1 MIEIN
6 GAEVLFEHYPDGES
20 RVTLPEQVT
29 QADMEGTIP
38 YYGWNVTLRYE
49 SDADLIHLMQV
60 AAMLPAD
67 TSRFL
72 HLTHVPYARMDRAHK
87 GETYFSLREIAR
99 FINWI
104 GFDAVM
110 ARDPHSDVCVALL
123 DNCGEVSC
131 MEPLLTRVWLD
142 SPLDPDATTLVFPDA
157 GAQKKYERFI
167 GKGTSYVIGFK
178 HRNFDD
184 GTIESLELIEMGA
197 ECGDRRNALI
207 IDDLSSYGGTFI
219 RTAEHLR
226 ETLGYENVYLAVAHC
241 EPAANEGKLRDYVE
255 QVYTTDSMVDNSL
268 SVGPMGTPRRPFIT
282 RYSQTELLGR
292 SQ

>member
-1 MIEIN
+1 MIEVN
-6 GAEVLFEHYPDGES
+6 GDEVLIEHYPDGES
-20 RVTLPEQVT
+20 RVKLPEKAL
-29 QADMEGTIP
+29 QADALGVSP
-38 YYGWNVTLRYE
+38 FYGWNVTLRYE
-49 SDADLIHLMQV
+49 GDADLIHLMQV
-60 AAMLPAD
+60 VAMLPAD
-67 TSRFL
+67 SAKFL
-72 HLTHVPYARMDRAHK
+72 HLTHVPYARMDRAAK

-99 FINWI
+99 FINWL

-110 ARDPHSDVCVALL
+110 ARDPHSDVCVGLL
-123 DNCGEVSC
+123 DKCGEVSC

-142 SPLDPDATTLVFPDA
+142 SPLDPDNTTLVFPDA

-197 ECGDRRNALI
+197 QSEARGDALI
-207 IDDLSSYGGTFI
+207 IDDLSSYGGTFV
-219 RTAEHLR
+219 RTAQTLR
-226 ETLGYENVYLAVAHC
+226 ERGFERVYLAVAHC
-241 EPAANEGKLRDYVE
+241 EPAAWDGELKEWVNH
-255 QVYTTDSMVDNSL
+255 VYTTDSMVDEPKRE
-268 SVGPMGTPRRPFIT
+268 GKRPFIT